1 MKYIKEFK
9 AFEST
14 LTSFSPMTRQLAGEG
29 ISAAEQTDRL
39 ESDHGCDRCADG
51 KRKKQSYCKK
61 CSKCLL
67 DKEGTEARM
76 AMAVSDR
83 DKFRLKKCM
92 DRHGLSF

>member
-9 AFEST
+9 TFEST

-39 ESDHGCDRCADG
+39 ETDHGCDRCPDG
-51 KRKKQSYCKK
+51 KRKKQSYCTK

-67 DKEGTEARM
+67 DKEETQARM
-76 AMAVSDR
+76 AMAVSDSDR
-83 DKFRLKKCM
+83 FRLKKCM